1 MGTSKADIR
10 LLLRS
15 CPECKNGRFGDETPY
30 RLIRLDAFYIDR
42 YPVTV
47 RLFARFIKETRRRTL
62 AEEEGWGW
70 VLAGGKWRK
79 EGGASWRLP
88 TGGEAAAVPDHPV
101 VQVAW
106 PDADAYCAWAGKRL
120 PTEAQWE
127 KAARGTG
134 GRIFPWGNA
143 WKPGRL
149 IHRGNSRGGTH
160 PVRRP
165 YSVHDSPYGVSDLS
179 GHVWEWIADWYAEE
193 TYRSAPALNPQGPY
207 SGTRR
212 VKRGGAWN
220 IATPLAFRA
229 AFRDYHEPEMR
240 NNISGFRCAAE
251 TG

>member
-1 MGTSKADIR
+1 MSLRPVRITALILFLLAAPAIAAPPIATPGRAGARMALVPAGSFRMGTSKADIR

-30 RLIRLDAFYIDR
+30 RLIQIDAFYIDR

-143 WKPGRL
+143 
-149 IHRGNSRGGTH
+149 
-160 PVRRP
+160 
-165 YSVHDSPYGVSDLS
+165 
-179 GHVWEWIADWYAEE
+179 
-193 TYRSAPALNPQGPY
+193 
-207 SGTRR
+207 
-212 VKRGGAWN
+212 
-220 IATPLAFRA
+220 
-229 AFRDYHEPEMR
+229 
-240 NNISGFRCAAE
+240 
-251 TG
+251 